1 MNNQF
6 YTATFEDNGQDFLEW
21 IIKDGVVI
29 DCQPF
34 QSWLWVGREVSTENG
49 QVILSPQR
57 RMTVASDIHGT
68 SPIKHRVTA
77 IRPTNSEYVRGYM
90 NAVEGKPK
98 DKRGCENYRFGW
110 NVATRQ
116 STRSQVGMGELIQD
130 INAQLQGVVHD

>member
-49 QVILSPQR
+49 QVILNPQCR
-57 RMTVASDIHGT
+57 LTVASGIHGT
-68 SPIKHRVTA
+68 SPIKHRVTD
-77 IRPTNSEYVRGYM
+77 IRPTNSEYIKGYM
-90 NAVEGKPK
+90 DSAKGNPK
-98 DKRGCENYRFGW
+98 DKRGGEDYRFGW
-110 NVATRQ
+110 NVAIRQ

-130 INAQLQGVVHD
+130 INAQLQGVAHD